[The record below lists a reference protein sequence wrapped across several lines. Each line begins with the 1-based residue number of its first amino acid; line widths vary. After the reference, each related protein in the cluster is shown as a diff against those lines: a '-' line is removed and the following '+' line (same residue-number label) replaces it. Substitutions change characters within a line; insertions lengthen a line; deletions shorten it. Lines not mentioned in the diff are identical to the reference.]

1 MECMGFLTNFRKF
14 FASFTPTA
22 GSITTSLLEI
32 MVPKY
37 AFSEKHKNI
46 LNYRTIFQSLHCKN
60 RNICNF
66 RQFLGK
72 FLPYRLQLFVL

>member
-1 MECMGFLTNFRKF
+1 MYGFLNNFRQI
-14 FASFTPTA
+14 FASFTPA
-22 GSITTSLLEI
+22 VGSVTTSLLEI

-37 AFSEKHKNI
+37 VFSEKHKNM
-46 LNYRTIFQSLHCKN
+46 LNDRIIFQLLHCKN

-72 FLPYRLQLFVL
+72 FLPHSLQLLVL